1 MNKTWAQRWIKL
13 FDGHTDELMELYAED
28 IHFEDVNLGVQI
40 NNDKARLRKFFTT
53 FANRDPAIAVH
64 HFEVFDYEGDARMG
78 CFQWAWETEHKTDF
92 FGFPAAGKKTH
103 TRGMTLMK
111 YRDGKIILERS
122 LWDVGAILQQLG
134 VMGVVKLEF

>member
-1 MNKTWAQRWIKL
+1 MNKAWAQRWIKL
-13 FDGHTDELMELYAED
+13 FDGHTEELMALYAED
-28 IHFEDVNLGVQI
+28 IRFEDVNLSVQI

-64 HFEVFDYEGDARMG
+64 HFDVFDYEGDAQMG
-78 CFQWAWETEHKTDF
+78 CFQWTWETEHKMDF

-122 LWDVGAILQQLG
+122 IWDVGAILQQLG
-134 VMGVVKLEF
+134 VMATIKLEF

>member
-1 MNKTWAQRWIKL
+1 MNKAWAQRWIKL

-28 IHFEDVNLGVQI
+28 ICFEDVNLGVQI
-40 NNDKARLRKFFTT
+40 NRDKARLRKFFTT
-53 FANRDPAIAVH
+53 FANRDPTIAVH
-64 HFEVFDYEGDARMG
+64 HFEVFDYEGDAQMG
-78 CFQWAWETEHKTDF
+78 CFQWTWETEHKTDF

-122 LWDVGAILQQLG
+122 IWDVGAILQQLG
-134 VMGVVKLEF
+134 VIATIQLEF